1 MDIRC
6 IFAISIYGADA
17 VSSGSNVLSGIF
29 INNNISKASGAFSGN
44 DLALSNSVLGVTET
58 NIYANVGIANIKAT
72 NNFNTTKLPSSSNI
86 GYVYYKWGSNA
97 NDAAIANQ
105 NNNYN

>member
-1 MDIRC
+1 MVN
-6 IFAISIYGADA
+6 SK
-17 VSSGSNVLSGIF
+17 VSGV
-29 INNNISKASGAFSGN
+29 SGAFSGN
-44 DLALSNSVLGVTET
+44 DLSLSDNILGVAET

-72 NNFNTTKLPSSSNI
+72 NNFNSAKLPSSSNV

>member
-1 MDIRC
+1 MYIC
-6 IFAISIYGADA
+6 NFNFFNSFYTFNFFKAI
-17 VSSGSNVLSGIF
+17 NNKGIF
-29 INNNISKASGAFSGN
+29 INNNRSKASGAFSGN

-72 NNFNTTKLPSSSNI
+72 NNFTLAKLPSSSNI

-97 NDAAIANQ
+97 NDSAIPRQ
-105 NNNYN
+105 NYNYN